1 MSTSLPKIEGADRFT
16 LISKIGEG
24 GMGVVYEAFDQD
36 RGIAVAL
43 KTLRRASPTAL
54 YLFKQEFRSIAGISH
69 PNLVALYELFA
80 GTPENWFF
88 TMQLLRGPILLDYL
102 RANSF
107 PPAFEMTEFAE
118 VDADSPTSAPTSDPT
133 TALTSPFAHPTS
145 GPHTLG
151 NAASIPKA
159 RVLLRKGT
167 APDPLLVRDVMRQIV
182 GGVSALHAAGKLH
195 RDIKPTN
202 VIIHTGGEAKVLD
215 FGLAVDEFALKK
227 ARRFDVVGTSAYMA
241 PEQATGRPL
250 SPASDWF
257 AVGVMLYQ
265 ALCGESPFHG
275 SFRETTDAK
284 LSRAFRL
291 PSEVAD
297 DVDPALQELT
307 MALLEVDP
315 SARPDHKQI
324 LSMLSTEIQAGRS
337 LRRDAHIDASFY
349 GRGHE
354 KARIEEAMAASL
366 SGNVAFA
373 LVHGASG
380 VGKSTL
386 VQHYVQQ
393 LDSNEL
399 ILRGRCYEQESVPY
413 KAIDSAVDALCE
425 HLLTLP
431 RSELSDLLPS
441 DISLLA
447 QLFPV
452 LNRLGERVLFPAA
465 STGASD
471 ARRIRRR
478 SVQAMREILGRL
490 RRDRPVILTI
500 DDLQWGD
507 IDSISLL
514 GEIFATSDPPPV
526 LVLCTYRREYLDRS
540 PCLAA
545 LFELQKTNPA
555 IRWFDIA
562 VEPFSAKETHSF
574 AHSLLG
580 DAEISEAVASRIAKE
595 SGGNPYFAVEL
606 ARYASR
612 FSAEEARSF
621 GVDSLRIDNLLHDRI
636 AALENDSRDLLEVVA
651 VHSQPLAQADA
662 YQAAGFASRDPAPLH
677 ALRLANL
684 VRSAGFNQTDQVE
697 SFHDRVRDA
706 VLQSIPTERRR
717 LLHGALAAT
726 LEASERGDDES
737 LALHHER
744 AGNVAKAGYFHE
756 LAGDRAAAALAFD
769 RAASHYRACLELL
782 KPVPEQEAA
791 LRAKLAEAFV
801 NSGRGVDAAREFEAA
816 AHHTPAKARIELER
830 NAAFHYAASG
840 YILEGNAIFERVLD
854 RVGLRFP
861 TSKRTVLFS
870 ILSSS
875 FRLRLMGNRFRERDL
890 TTVSPAT
897 LAQFD
902 AASSVAKPMTLTNT
916 ALGMNFGLL
925 ALLIAMRAGDPVRFV
940 YGLECAYVLALQ
952 GSEPRRRAEA
962 LIEIARAIVAR
973 HDDPNLK
980 GAFLLTEAGVAYVQA
995 KWKECIRLLDQA
1007 EDTYINHTRGTYFH
1021 AAQVRSLQLYTLWS
1035 MGEFLDLSTRCAP
1048 FLEEAEQVG
1057 DLFFSANIRTFSL
1070 PLAYLAADRPGTA
1083 SDSVLSGLRAWPAPG
1098 YQLQNAMAALI
1109 LAWIAFYEGKAG
1121 RNLDFV
1127 DEQWRLIRANH
1138 IDSFDNMRATTL
1150 DFRCRTALAAANR
1163 HSKTSP
1169 QRAKALK
1176 IARECSRILDRQA
1189 NPWGRASASVV
1200 RAALQQFEG
1209 DVAAASE
1216 TFLAAANIFE
1226 EIDMMGYAWSA
1237 RRRAGHMMGGE
1248 EGSNLVEAAD
1258 RWFESQSILRP
1269 ERFAAM
1275 HVGGF
1280 AAHELD

>member
-1 MSTSLPKIEGADRFT
+1 MSQVLPKLDGADRFT

-36 RGIAVAL
+36 RGIPVAL
-43 KTLRRASPTAL
+43 KTLRRVSPTAL
-54 YLFKQEFRSIAGISH
+54 YLFKQEFRSIAGIAH

-88 TMQLLRGPILLDYL
+88 TMQLLRGPVLLDYL
-102 RANSF
+102 RADSF
-107 PPAFEMTEFAE
+107 PPVFEMSGFAE
-118 VDADSPTSAPTSDPT
+118 GDSDSPTSGPTSDPT
-133 TALTSPFAHPTS
+133 TALTSPFAQPTS
-145 GPHTLG
+145 RHHTLG
-151 NAASIPKA
+151 NSASINQA

-167 APDPLLVRDVMRQIV
+167 APDPLAVREVMRQIV
-182 GGVSALHAAGKLH
+182 EGVSALHAAGKLH

-215 FGLAVDEFALKK
+215 FGLAVDEFALKE

-284 LSRAFRL
+284 LNRAFRR

-297 DVDPALQELT
+297 DVDPTLEELT
-307 MALLEVDP
+307 LALLEVDP
-315 SARPDHKQI
+315 AARPDSTRI
-324 LSMLSTEIQAGRS
+324 LSMLSTESHNGRAPH
-337 LRRDAHIDASFY
+337 RDAHVAASFY
-349 GRGHE
+349 GRSHE
-354 KARIEEAMAASL
+354 KARIEEAMTASL

-393 LDSNEL
+393 LDAGEL

-431 RSELSDLLPS
+431 RKELSDMLPS

-447 QLFPV
+447 QVFPV
-452 LNRLGERVLFPAA
+452 INRLNERVLFPAA

-478 SVQAMREILGRL
+478 SVQAMRELLGHL

-507 IDSISLL
+507 IDSIALL
-514 GEIFATSDPPPV
+514 GEIFASSDPPPV

-562 VEPFSAKETHSF
+562 VDPFSAEETHDF
-574 AHSLLG
+574 AKSLLG
-580 DAEISEAVASRIAKE
+580 DAAISEVASRIAKE
-595 SGGNPYFAVEL
+595 SGGNLYFAVEL

-612 FSAEEARSF
+612 FSAEEARTF
-621 GVDSLRIDNLLHDRI
+621 GADSLRIDNLLHDRI
-636 AALENDSRDLLEVVA
+636 AALENESRELLEVVA

-662 YQAAGFASRDPAPLH
+662 YQAAGFASRDPAPLN
-677 ALRLANL
+677 ALRLASL
-684 VRSAGFNQTDQVE
+684 VRSTGFNQTDQVE

-706 VLQSIPTERRR
+706 VLQAIPSERRR
-717 LLHGALAAT
+717 LLHGALAET
-726 LEASERGDDES
+726 LEASERGDAES
-737 LALHHER
+737 LALHNER
-744 AGNVAKAGYFHE
+744 AGNIAKAGRFHE
-756 LAGDRAAAALAFD
+756 LAGDRAAAAFAFD
-769 RAASHYRACLELL
+769 RSASHYRSCLELL
-782 KPVPEQEAA
+782 TASPEQEAN
-791 LRAKLAEAFV
+791 LRAKLAEALV

-816 AHHTPAKARIELER
+816 AHHSPAKTKIELER
-830 NAAFHYAASG
+830 RAAFHYAASG
-840 YILEGNAIFERVLD
+840 YILEGNAIFERVLE
-854 RVGLRFP
+854 RVGLSFP
-861 TSKRTVLFS
+861 TSKRAVLFS

-875 FRLRLMGNRFRERDL
+875 FRLRLLGSRFRERDL
-890 TTVSPAT
+890 SSVSPAT
-897 LAQFD
+897 LARFD

-925 ALLIAMRAGDPVRFV
+925 ALIIAMRAGDPVRFV

-952 GSEPRRRAEA
+952 GPEPRRRAEA
-962 LIEIARAIVAR
+962 LIEIARGIVAR

-995 KWKECIRLLDQA
+995 KWKECIRLLDEA
-1007 EDTYINHTRGTYFH
+1007 EDTYVNHTRGTHFH
-1021 AAQVRSLQLYTLWS
+1021 VAQVRSLQLYTLWS
-1035 MGEFLDLSTRCAP
+1035 LGEFLELSNRCGP

-1057 DLFFSANIRTFSL
+1057 DLFFSANIRTFSR
-1070 PLAYLAADRPGTA
+1070 PLAYLAADRPATA
-1083 SDSVLSGLRAWPAPG
+1083 SDSVLSGLNAWPAPG

-1127 DEQWRLIRANH
+1127 EEQWRLIRANH

-1163 HSKTSP
+1163 HNKTSP
-1169 QRAKALK
+1169 QRMKALK
-1176 IARECSRILDRQA
+1176 IARECSRILDRQT
-1189 NPWGRASASVV
+1189 NPWGRASAKVAQ
-1200 RAALQQFEG
+1200 AALQQFEG
-1209 DVAAASE
+1209 NAAAAAETFVAAAK
-1216 TFLAAANIFE
+1216 LFE
-1226 EIDMMGYAWSA
+1226 DIDMMGYAWSA
-1237 RRRAGHMMGGE
+1237 RRRAGQMIGGD
-1248 EGSNLVEAAD
+1248 EGRNLVEAAD